1 MHISDFVLALH
12 RSLPPATAM
21 EGDRLGLLV
30 QSGRSDVQ
38 RVMVCLDVTLPV
50 LEEAKAKGVDTLV
63 TFHPLI
69 FSPLPSVLSDHR
81 VGACVEYAI
90 REGIAIISAHTN
102 VDAHPRGTNA
112 VFAERMGWQVETVL
126 VPDTKFY
133 GHGMG
138 VVCTLPE
145 EEKATVESVVELVR
159 TECGSPVRWCKGS
172 GKNVQRIAVVCGSG
186 SSFLQS
192 ARDARADVFV
202 TADVRYHTFLE
213 AEGRIAIVDP
223 GHFEM
228 EQFVPVAMKKIIEE
242 EVLKG
247 NAAIEVLVS
256 TVSTNPLR
264 YT

>member
-12 RSLPPATAM
+12 RCLPPATAM

-30 QSGRSDVQ
+30 QSGRMDIH
-38 RVMVCLDVTLPV
+38 RLLVCLDVTLSV
-50 LEEAKAKGVDTLV
+50 LEEAKVKGVDTIL

-69 FSPLPSVLSDHR
+69 FSPLTSVLSDHR

-112 VFAERMGWQVETVL
+112 VFAERMGWKVETVL
-126 VPDTKFY
+126 IPDTKFY

-138 VVCTLPE
+138 VICTLPE
-145 EEKATVESVVELVR
+145 EEKATVESVVALVR
-159 TECGSPVRWCKGS
+159 SECGSPVRWSNGS
-172 GKNVQRIAVVCGSG
+172 GRNVQRIAVVCGSG

-192 ARDARADVFV
+192 AREARADVFV

-213 AEGRIAIVDP
+213 AEGKIAIIDP

-228 EQFVPVAMKKIIEE
+228 EQFVPVAMKKIVED

-247 NAAIEVLVS
+247 SAALEILVS
-256 TVSTNPLR
+256 QVSTNPLR

>member
-1 MHISDFVLALH
+1 
-12 RSLPPATAM
+12 
-21 EGDRLGLLV
+21 
-30 QSGRSDVQ
+30 
-38 RVMVCLDVTLPV
+38 
-50 LEEAKAKGVDTLV
+50 
-63 TFHPLI
+63 
-69 FSPLPSVLSDHR
+69 
-81 VGACVEYAI
+81 VEYAI

>member
-12 RSLPPATAM
+12 RCLPPATAM

-30 QSGRSDVQ
+30 QSGRTEVH
-38 RVMVCLDVTLPV
+38 RIMVCLDVTLPV
-50 LEEAKAKGVDTLV
+50 LEETKAKGVDTLV

-69 FSPLPSVLSDHR
+69 FSPLASVLSDHR

-112 VFAERMGWQVETVL
+112 VFAERMGWHVETVL

-138 VVCTLPE
+138 VLCTLPGE
-145 EEKATVESVVELVR
+145 DNATVESVVELVR
-159 TECGSPVRWCKGS
+159 TECGSPVRWCTGS
-172 GKNVQRIAVVCGSG
+172 GKAIRKIALVCGSG
-186 SSFLQS
+186 SSFLQA
-192 ARDARADVFV
+192 ARGANADIFV
-202 TADVRYHTFLE
+202 TADVRYHTFME
-213 AEGRIAIVDP
+213 AQGTIAIIDP

-228 EQFVPVAMKKIIEE
+228 EQFVPVAIKKIIEE
-242 EVLKG
+242 EVLQG
-247 NAAIEVLVS
+247 NAAIEVRVS
-256 TVSTNPLR
+256 SVSTNPLR

>member
-1 MHISDFVLALH
+1 MFKGL
-12 RSLPPATAM
+12 
-21 EGDRLGLLV
+21 RL
-30 QSGRSDVQ
+30 
-38 RVMVCLDVTLPV
+38 
-50 LEEAKAKGVDTLV
+50 
-63 TFHPLI
+63 
-69 FSPLPSVLSDHR
+69 
-81 VGACVEYAI
+81 YA
-90 REGIAIISAHTN
+90 
-102 VDAHPRGTNA
+102 
-112 VFAERMGWQVETVL
+112 
-126 VPDTKFY
+126 
-133 GHGMG
+133 
-138 VVCTLPE
+138 
-145 EEKATVESVVELVR
+145 
-159 TECGSPVRWCKGS
+159 
-172 GKNVQRIAVVCGSG
+172 GSG